1 MVLNNAGVLLT
12 SVTCIYEAVHLGGV
26 LVVFTFNCWSE
37 SRLCSINKLRVEL
50 SGSMVFLGFVL
61 YVSWY
66 RGYHR
71 AGGGFPGGIPIFRVA
86 ISMLS
91 LLSNQTTSLI

>member
-12 SVTCIYEAVHLGGV
+12 PVTCIYEAVHLGGV
-26 LVVFTFNCWSE
+26 LVAFTFNCWSE

-71 AGGGFPGGIPIFRVA
+71 AGGGFPGGNPIFGEAFTVVK
-86 ISMLS
+86 
-91 LLSNQTTSLI
+91 SNY

>member
-1 MVLNNAGVLLT
+1 MVLNDTGVLLT
-12 SVTCIYEAVHLGGV
+12 PVTCIYEAVHLGGV
-26 LVVFTFNCWSE
+26 LVAFAFNC
-37 SRLCSINKLRVEL
+37 CSINKLRVEL
-50 SGSMVFLGFVL
+50 SGSMVFPGFVL

-91 LLSNQTTSLI
+91 LL